1 LIRREALAALM
12 LFALCAG
19 PVAAEVRVSP
29 AASTRGLEPMAFT
42 PGGRVRA
49 TAEGATYQ
57 WPGAHFEAAFRGP
70 TVGFRVGSALQTMH
84 VTVDGQRV
92 ATLIDSPPGVYRVEG
107 LARGVHR
114 IRIDIASEHQ
124 AAPARF
130 DGFLAPKGAA
140 LPRPP
145 APSRQIEFI
154 GDSHSVGYGVGLPR
168 HECSGDE
175 VRTSTDNTLA
185 FGPLSARRF
194 GADYQVN
201 AISGR
206 GIVRNYA
213 GMAAPT
219 LPQAWPLDLFERGRP
234 YDDPDWRPQVIV
246 IDLGTND
253 FSTALATDE
262 RWTSREAL
270 RADYQATY
278 VRFVQTL
285 RALQPQSAFV
295 LMAPPSADDEI
306 GRAVAA
312 VGAQLAAEGES
323 RVTVLPL
330 APLELT
336 ACDWHPSIRDQQGM
350 AAALTAVLEAR
361 PDVWGDASAR

>member
-1 LIRREALAALM
+1 M
-12 LFALCAG
+12 LFALFTG
-19 PVAAEVRVSP
+19 PVAAQVRVSP
-29 AASTRGLEPMAFT
+29 VTSTRGLQPLAFT
-42 PGGRVRA
+42 PGGRVR
-49 TAEGATYQ
+49 TTGEGATYQ

-70 TVGFRVGSALQTMH
+70 TVVFRVGSAPQTLH
-84 VTVDGQRV
+84 VTVDGERA
-92 ATLIDSPPGVYRVEG
+92 ATLTDSPPGAYRIEG
-107 LARGVHR
+107 LASGAHR
-114 IRIDIASEHQ
+114 IRIDVVSEHQ
-124 AAPARF
+124 AAPALF
-130 DGFLAPKGAA
+130 GGFLVPKRAV
-140 LPRPP
+140 LPPP
-145 APSRQIEFI
+145 AAPRRQIEFI

-168 HECSGDE
+168 RECSGDE
-175 VRTSTDNTLA
+175 VRTSTDNSLA
-185 FGPLSARRF
+185 FGPLTARRF

-206 GIVRNYA
+206 GVVRNYA

-219 LPQAWPLDLFERGRP
+219 LPQAWPLDLFEGGRP

-285 RALQPQSAFV
+285 RARQPQAAFV
-295 LMAPPSADDEI
+295 LMAPPGADDEI

-336 ACDWHPSIRDQQGM
+336 ACDWHPSIRDQQTM
-350 AAALTAVLEAR
+350 AAALTAVLEAQ
-361 PDVWGDASAR
+361 PDIWGGAGAR